1 MLIISLPLSLLLKVG
16 QTDVTVGVMI
26 GGARFLFLER
36 MVISPPAVSPVG
48 CGGGEPH
55 LVAGEPGLA
64 VCRGQRVAEEL
75 RGVESPPGGV
85 SAAAPVDGGPGVG
98 HLALSLRV
106 VPQVVVRVGVAG
118 QRPVGGTA
126 SLERA
131 GSPRR
136 AGAPV
141 SSDLSCSATAAPGA
155 ADTAASGLH
164 RSAARPP
171 VAVPAADT
179 GLAAAAAVSDVV
191 VNPRVPG
198 PGGLP
203 GTLGPLGAAD
213 RFPVRRRGVGGV
225 VAVAV
230 GVGPERQTKIHY
242 SLSFHPPT

>member
-16 QTDVTVGVMI
+16 QTDVAVSVMV
-26 GGARFLFLER
+26 GGAGFLFLEG

-48 CGGGEPH
+48 RGGGEPH
-55 LVAGEPGLA
+55 LVAGQPGLA
-64 VCRGQRVAEEL
+64 VCRGQRVAEQL
-75 RGVESPPGGV
+75 GGVESPPGGV
-85 SAAAPVDGGPGVG
+85 STAAPVDGGPGVG
-98 HLALSLRV
+98 HLALSLGV
-106 VPQVVVRVGVAG
+106 VPEVVVRVGVAG
-118 QRPVGGTA
+118 QGPVGGTP
-126 SLERA
+126 SLQRA
-131 GSPRR
+131 GSPGR
-136 AGAPV
+136 AGAAV

-155 ADTAASGLH
+155 ADTAAPGLH
-164 RSAARPP
+164 RSPPRPP
-171 VAVPAADT
+171 VAVPAADA

-230 GVGPERQTKIHY
+230 GVSGPDHTNTQ
-242 SLSFHPPT
+242 